1 MIVLKTKDL
10 KEFNVLNP
18 DELYL
23 SAIDVAIR
31 LEKLFQSLQKPDSD
45 PNGTVL
51 VIEDMEDYKY
61 LKVYQLDIAKH
72 EPEWVRRIP
81 LDEGDEY
88 IISLF
93 LLDDGSAVVVLA
105 KLSMTH
111 NRLLSHL
118 N

>member
-10 KEFNVLNP
+10 KAFNVLNP

-23 SAIDVAIR
+23 SAVDVAIR
-31 LEKLFQSLQKPDSD
+31 LEKLFQSIMKPNSNPD
-45 PNGTVL
+45 GTVV
-51 VIEDMEDYKY
+51 VIEDMADYKY
-61 LKVYQLDIAKH
+61 LKVYQLDIEKH
-72 EPEWVRRIP
+72 EPEWVKRIP
-81 LDEGDEY
+81 VDEGDEY

-93 LLDDGSAVVVLA
+93 LLGDGSAVVLLT

-111 NRLLSHL
+111 SRLLSHL